1 VRARRDALHS
11 ALAAQQGGQLRALV
25 QASLDAYVAF
35 FEGQAV
41 AAPAALPALLAARA
55 WDRPAAFTV
64 ELVAEGGAAVLRP
77 PAAVAAAAA
86 AGAIDAAVAA
96 AAGLPRPSGAL
107 AAAAGRGPGGRELN
121 PSKPSEAST
130 PPPPLAA
137 MPAAD
142 PAVGAAKAAVSAA
155 VLAGS
160 AAPAALA
167 ARFAAFLPL
176 LALAG
181 GKGAPDAAAAARP
194 TPEPTAAPDMEDAAA
209 QVGALLAALGMARP
223 GGIRHA
229 CGSDPGGAWMTWH
242 SRLTVAGCGSPC
254 PPHKP
259 ARMHALQAP
268 APQRCIAGARWRT
281 SGARRPRS
289 ARPARTRCAPASSW
303 CVRRRSS
310 ARWRPPQR
318 PLRARCW
325 AGCARARA
333 RSTTAYA
340 RPSRPWPR
348 SSRRRGACGPGH
360 AATRASAPHRPTR
373 QGLRAV
379 CGRSAGSRTTV
390 STSGQIC

>member
-1 VRARRDALHS
+1 MRARRDALHS

-107 AAAAGRGPGGRELN
+107 AAATGRGPGGRELN
-121 PSKPSEAST
+121 PSKPSEATT

-167 ARFAAFLPL
+167 ARCATRPRACSRTRASWRP
-176 LALAG
+176 ASGA
-181 GKGAPDAAAAARP
+181 GAPRSWRRARAARP
-194 TPEPTAAPDMEDAAA
+194 NSGRLCSPGPQKP
-209 QVGALLAALGMARP
+209 GA
-223 GGIRHA
+223 A
-229 CGSDPGGAWMTWH
+229 CGFGCSESTHEQIQVPVQRAEQRAAH
-242 SRLTVAGCGSPC
+242 LLTS
-254 PPHKP
+254 
-259 ARMHALQAP
+259 
-268 APQRCIAGARWRT
+268 
-281 SGARRPRS
+281 
-289 ARPARTRCAPASSW
+289 
-303 CVRRRSS
+303 
-310 ARWRPPQR
+310 
-318 PLRARCW
+318 
-325 AGCARARA
+325 
-333 RSTTAYA
+333 
-340 RPSRPWPR
+340 
-348 SSRRRGACGPGH
+348 
-360 AATRASAPHRPTR
+360 
-373 QGLRAV
+373 
-379 CGRSAGSRTTV
+379 
-390 STSGQIC
+390 